1 MAEVGN
7 FLVKAEGCGF
17 RFGGGGVFEGNRTN
31 TYFETYLP
39 QTSPKIRD
47 WVPLRKWKEKKY
59 IIIYYITTST
69 LTPRQGRTLTTHEDR
84 SCTYTSMTKRGQ
96 SLGAG
101 LSCRGAALAV
111 AFQSSPG
118 VPGALHFKSHSA
130 KPGNRPCCILLA
142 KSLNNP
148 LRLLICLSFRCT
160 TQCLAIVKLI
170 LHLQLLQTMAAFPVL
185 HNISL

>member
-1 MAEVGN
+1 
-7 FLVKAEGCGF
+7 
-17 RFGGGGVFEGNRTN
+17 
-31 TYFETYLP
+31 
-39 QTSPKIRD
+39 
-47 WVPLRKWKEKKY
+47 
-59 IIIYYITTST
+59 
-69 LTPRQGRTLTTHEDR
+69 
-84 SCTYTSMTKRGQ
+84 MTKRGQ

-148 LRLLICLSFRCT
+148 LCLLICLSFRCT

>member
-17 RFGGGGVFEGNRTN
+17 RFGGGGVFEGNCTN

-69 LTPRQGRTLTTHEDR
+69 LTPRQGRTLTTHEDQ
-84 SCTYTSMTKRGQ
+84 TLQ
-96 SLGAG
+96 EAG
-101 LSCRGAALAV
+101 LSGDQKKRNQG
-111 AFQSSPG
+111 G
-118 VPGALHFKSHSA
+118 
-130 KPGNRPCCILLA
+130 
-142 KSLNNP
+142 
-148 LRLLICLSFRCT
+148 
-160 TQCLAIVKLI
+160 
-170 LHLQLLQTMAAFPVL
+170 HLEVV
-185 HNISL
+185 